1 MFRRLFY
8 ALLFLAFV
16 VPGLV
21 SAYLLYIRYLTWA
34 SCTDRYG
41 RCFDAAGVQQID
53 ITGIALAYTSI
64 TFVLAMLTLW
74 AMAGMLRRKRRPR
87 PVHA

>member
-8 ALLFLAFV
+8 ALLFFAFV

-21 SAYLLYIRYLTWA
+21 SAYLLYVRYLAWA
-34 SCTDRYG
+34 ACTDQYG
-41 RCFDAAGVQQID
+41 RCFDAAGAQQIET
-53 ITGIALAYTSI
+53 TGIALAYASI

-74 AMAGMLRRKRRPR
+74 ALAGVLRRRRRPR
-87 PVHA
+87 LAYA